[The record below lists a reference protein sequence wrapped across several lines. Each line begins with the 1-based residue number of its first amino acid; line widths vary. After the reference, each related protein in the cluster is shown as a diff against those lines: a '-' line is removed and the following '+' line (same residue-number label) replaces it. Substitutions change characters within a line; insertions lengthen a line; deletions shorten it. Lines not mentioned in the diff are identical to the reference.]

1 MSASVL
7 NREDWLQRAVYHLS
21 ELLTEVPEVE
31 SVPEVRVSVG
41 WPGGRGRKSTTI
53 GQCWATKT
61 ASDGVPQVF
70 VSPVLSDGLRVLDV
84 LLHELV
90 HAWDDCKSGHR
101 GPFRRVARA
110 VGLEGR
116 MTATTASESLVG
128 RLEGI
133 LELLGDYP
141 HAALVP
147 SAKPTTQTTRM
158 LKAECVNGSGYL
170 VRLTRKWLDEYG
182 APICPCHEERMVEG

>member
-1 MSASVL
+1 MTTLAL
-7 NREDWLQRAVYHLS
+7 NREDWLERAARHLS
-21 ELLTEVPEVE
+21 DLLEEVPEVE
-31 SVPEVRVSVG
+31 SVPMVRVSVG
-41 WPGGRGRKSTTI
+41 WPGGRGKKSTTI

-90 HAWDDCKSGHR
+90 HAWDDCKSGHK
-101 GPFRRVARA
+101 GPFRRVAQA

-116 MTATTASESLVG
+116 MTATTASESLVE
-128 RLEGI
+128 RLKGI

-147 SAKPTTQTTRM
+147 TAKTATQTTRM
-158 LKAECVNGSGYL
+158 LKAECVNGSGYI

-182 APICPCHEERMVEG
+182 PPLCPCHEESMVEA